1 MIKFLRHLFIDDFLL
16 KLFSLA
22 LAVVVW
28 LIVTFASQKEA
39 GTTPTPR
46 VFYNLPVTVL
56 SSAEDVRNFKVSP
69 NEVIVTVQGDAKT
82 LQNLQSKDIR
92 ATVDL
97 TGVAVA
103 RDLRKRI
110 EVSVP
115 AGVTYLRVTP
125 EEVQVIFPPER

>member
-1 MIKFLRHLFIDDFLL
+1 MIKFLRHLFIEDFLL
-16 KLFSLA
+16 KLFSLG

-28 LIVTFASQKEA
+28 LIVTFASQKEG
-39 GTTPTPR
+39 GTASR
-46 VFYNLPVTVL
+46 VFYNLPVTVW
-56 SSAEDVRNFKVSP
+56 SSAEDVHSFKVSP
-69 NEVIVTVQGDAKT
+69 NDVVVTVQGDAKT
-82 LQNLQSKDIR
+82 LQNLQTKDIR

-115 AGVTYLRVTP
+115 AGVTYLRVDP

>member
-1 MIKFLRHLFIDDFLL
+1 MIKFLRHLFIEDFLL
-16 KLFSLA
+16 KLVSLA

-39 GTTPTPR
+39 GTTPR
-46 VFYNLPVTVL
+46 VFYNLPVIVL

-69 NEVIVTVQGDAKT
+69 SEIIVTVQGDAKT
-82 LQNLQSKDIR
+82 VQNLQSKDIR
-92 ATVDL
+92 AMVDL
-97 TGVAVA
+97 TGVATA

-115 AGVTYLRVTP
+115 AGVACMRVAP
-125 EEVQVIFPPER
+125 EEVQVIFPPDR

>member
-1 MIKFLRHLFIDDFLL
+1 MIKFLRHLFLDDFLL

-28 LIVTFASQKEA
+28 LIVTFASQKGA
-39 GTTPTPR
+39 GTTPR
-46 VFYNLPVTVL
+46 VFYDLPVTVL

-69 NEVIVTVQGDAKT
+69 NEVIVTVEGDAKT
-82 LQNLQSKDIR
+82 VQNLQSKDVR
-92 ATVDL
+92 VTVDL
-97 TGVAVA
+97 TGVGTA

-115 AGVTYLRVTP
+115 AGIACMRVAP
-125 EEVQVIFPPER
+125 EEVQVIFPPDR

>member
-1 MIKFLRHLFIDDFLL
+1 MIRFLRHLVLDDFLL

-39 GTTPTPR
+39 GTTPR
-46 VFYNLPVTVL
+46 VFYGLPVTAL
-56 SSAEDVRNFKVSP
+56 SSAEDVRNFKFSP
-69 NEVIVTVQGDAKT
+69 NQVIVTVQGDAKAV
-82 LQNLQSKDIR
+82 QNLQSTDIR

-103 RDLRKRI
+103 LDLHKRV

-115 AGVTYLRVTP
+115 AGITCMRVAP
-125 EEVQVIFPPER
+125 EEVQVVFPPDR

>member
-1 MIKFLRHLFIDDFLL
+1 MIKLLRHVFLEDFLL
-16 KLFSLA
+16 KLFSLG

-39 GTTPTPR
+39 GTTPR
-46 VFYNLPVTVL
+46 VFYNLPVIVL

-69 NEVIVTVQGDAKT
+69 NEVIVTVQADAKAV
-82 LQNLQSKDIR
+82 QNLQSKDIR

-103 RDLRKRI
+103 HDLHKRV
-110 EVSVP
+110 EVSLP
-115 AGVTYLRVTP
+115 PGVTCMRVAP
-125 EEVQVIFPPER
+125 EEVQVIFPPDR